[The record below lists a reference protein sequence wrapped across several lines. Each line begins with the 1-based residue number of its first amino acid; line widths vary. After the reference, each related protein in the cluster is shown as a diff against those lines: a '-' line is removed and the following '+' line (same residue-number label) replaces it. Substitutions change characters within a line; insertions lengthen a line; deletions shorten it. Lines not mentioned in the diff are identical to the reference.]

1 MTAVRELDAMEASL
15 EGIDGKELDTW
26 VGRTEIRG
34 FEGCCVIG
42 SEDLAAYLT
51 ALIPPSHL
59 EGCPSIE
66 FDPQNP
72 NFLAEPDTLGFFEC
86 DSHAIHIASED
97 SFPDGIEGLLDT
109 ITHEVGHNAHAA
121 LMETSP
127 SLAREWDGMHA
138 SSPQRSLG
146 DGLGFVSEYAK
157 TSQFEDF
164 AESYM
169 TYVRD
174 PGTLMFASQEKYQFL
189 RDHVFYGR
197 EY

>member
-1 MTAVRELDAMEASL
+1 MRELDPMKASL
-15 EGIDGKELDTW
+15 EGVDSREFGTW

-34 FEGCCVIG
+34 FEGCSAIG

-51 ALIPPSHL
+51 ELTPPSHL
-59 EGCPSIE
+59 EGCPIIE
-66 FDPQNP
+66 FDPRNP
-72 NFLAEPDTLGFFEC
+72 TFIEHPGTVGFFER
-86 DSHAIHIASED
+86 DSHAIHIASEN

-109 ITHEVGHNAHAA
+109 VTHEVGHNVHAA

-127 SLAREWDGMHA
+127 GLAREWEGIYA
-138 SSPQRSLG
+138 STLRKNWG

-169 TYVRD
+169 TYIRD
-174 PGTLMFASQEKYQFL
+174 PGTLMFVSPEKYQFL
-189 RDHVFYGR
+189 QAHVFYGR

>member
-1 MTAVRELDAMEASL
+1 MRELDAMKTSL
-15 EGIDGKELDTW
+15 EGVDDREFGTW

-34 FEGCCVIG
+34 FEGCHAIE

-51 ALIPPSHL
+51 ELIPPSHL

-66 FDPQNP
+66 FDPRNP
-72 NFLAEPDTLGFFEC
+72 AFLEEPGTLGFFEC

-109 ITHEVGHNAHAA
+109 VTHEVGHNTHAA
-121 LMETSP
+121 LMDTSP
-127 SLAREWDGMHA
+127 GLAGEWEEMYA
-138 SSPQRSLG
+138 STLRKNRG
-146 DGLGFVSEYAK
+146 DDLGFVSEYAK

-174 PGTLMFASQEKYQFL
+174 PGTLMFVSPEKYQFL